1 MTKTNL
7 INKENVIEK
16 AGEAVIETVEVV
28 KRLNKESA
36 ADYSNLDK
44 NIDLEINNLKELQ
57 KTAKTN
63 EDKISFG
70 EKLKEANQRK
80 ENIVAKKEHTRCK
93 HAYCTGLGSATPF
106 AVLLGIFLFRKL
118 FR

>member
-16 AGEAVIETVEVV
+16 AGEAVLETVNVV
-28 KRLNKESA
+28 KKLNEESA
-36 ADYSNLDK
+36 ADYSKLDK
-44 NIDLEINNLKELQ
+44 NIDIEINNLKELQ
-57 KTAKTN
+57 KSAKTK
-63 EDKISFG
+63 EEKVSFG

-80 ENIVAKKEHTRCK
+80 DDVISKKEHTRCK